1 MEFTYLGCCEKCHHC
16 DDAFGFSDPC
26 SRSKADKPLHFGA
39 SVPNMLAIWYCSAYE
54 WAHASKSTTNKI
66 IKNKQKDFAQLL
78 CLAINRI
85 AMVYLECYQDHL
97 NPLPHN
103 TASDCS
109 GDTQTNT
116 STISGIRTCGRL
128 HCRLK

>member
-1 MEFTYLGCCEKCHHC
+1 MEFIYLGCCEKCHHC

-39 SVPNMLAIWYCSAYE
+39 SVPNMDI
-54 WAHASKSTTNKI
+54 
-66 IKNKQKDFAQLL
+66 AQLL

-97 NPLPHN
+97 NPLPHS

-109 GDTQTNT
+109 GDIQTNT